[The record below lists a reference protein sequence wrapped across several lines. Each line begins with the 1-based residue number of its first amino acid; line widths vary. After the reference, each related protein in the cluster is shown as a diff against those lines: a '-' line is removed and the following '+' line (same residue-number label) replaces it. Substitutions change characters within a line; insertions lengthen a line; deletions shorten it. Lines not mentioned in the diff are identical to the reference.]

1 MRVFT
6 LPRFISTIGDDEARK
21 ALSEF
26 SVERN
31 LDVQRFIRESAIP
44 YQKNHNA
51 YMIKH
56 EIATNLAL
64 YT

>member
-6 LPRFISTIGDDEARK
+6 LPTFISTIGDDEARK

-44 YQKNHNA
+44 S
-51 YMIKH
+51 
-56 EIATNLAL
+56 
-64 YT
+64 